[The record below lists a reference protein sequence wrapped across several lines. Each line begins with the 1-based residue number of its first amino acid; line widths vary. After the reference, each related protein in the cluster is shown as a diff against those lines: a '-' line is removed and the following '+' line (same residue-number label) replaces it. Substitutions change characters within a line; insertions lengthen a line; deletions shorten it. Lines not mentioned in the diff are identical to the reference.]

1 MDTIKYRALL
11 ETIAQGSLTK
21 AAKTLGYSQPGIS
34 HMIRALEQ
42 EFGFGLLR
50 RGKDAVLPTE
60 NAEKLLPYLR
70 QIERGERSVLE
81 LAAKISGAEEGA
93 VRIGAFYSVSMH
105 WLPRVIGRFSQAY
118 PGISIQL
125 SEGNRGEVW
134 QWLVQGEIDLGFF
147 SAPAPEGFDFF
158 PIAEDPVMV
167 ILPENHPLC
176 KLEKI
181 PAKRLIK
188 EPFISPCEGADEE
201 VEQVIREEGLSQPQI
216 RYRIKGDE
224 TIFSMVEAG
233 LGVTLMSRLLA
244 EKTRAE
250 VQIRPLEQEHCRV
263 LGIAARQGEQL
274 SPAARRFLEAAA
286 EQLQREYS

>member
-1 MDTIKYRALL
+1 
-11 ETIAQGSLTK
+11 
-21 AAKTLGYSQPGIS
+21 
-34 HMIRALEQ
+34 
-42 EFGFGLLR
+42 
-50 RGKDAVLPTE
+50 
-60 NAEKLLPYLR
+60 
-70 QIERGERSVLE
+70 
-81 LAAKISGAEEGA
+81 
-93 VRIGAFYSVSMH
+93 MH

-134 QWLVQGEIDLGFF
+134 RWLVQGEIDLGFF
-147 SAPAPEGFDFF
+147 SAPVPEGFDFF
-158 PIAEDPVMV
+158 PIAEDPVMAV
-167 ILPENHPLC
+167 LPENHPLC

-181 PAKRLIK
+181 PAKRLIN
-188 EPFISPCEGADEE
+188 EE
-201 VEQVIREEGLSQPQI
+201 VERVIREEGLSQPQI

>member
-21 AAKTLGYSQPGIS
+21 AAQVLGYSQPGIS

-42 EFGFGLLR
+42 EFGFALLR
-50 RGKDAVLPTE
+50 RGREVVLPTE

-70 QIERGERSVLE
+70 QIERGERSILE
-81 LAAKISGAEEGA
+81 LAAKISGAEEGT
-93 VRIGAFYSVSMH
+93 VRIGAFYCVSMH
-105 WLPRVIGRFSQAY
+105 WLPKVIGNFSQKY

-125 SEGNRGEVW
+125 SEGNHGEVW
-134 QWLVQGEIDLGFF
+134 RWLVQGEIDLGFF

-158 PIAEDPVMV
+158 PIAEDPVMA
-167 ILPENHPLC
+167 ILPQNHPLC
-176 KLEKI
+176 ALEKI
-181 PAKRLIK
+181 PARLLVK
-188 EPFISPCEGADEE
+188 EPFLSPCEGADEE
-201 VEQVIREEGLSQPQI
+201 VERVIREEGLDQPQI

-224 TIFSMVEAG
+224 TIFAMVEAG

-244 EKTRAE
+244 ERTRAE
-250 VQIRPLEQEHCRV
+250 VQIRPLEQRHCRV
-263 LGIAARQGEQL
+263 LGIAAQPGEQL

>member
-1 MDTIKYRALL
+1 MSLKKYEAFVRTVDL
-11 ETIAQGSLTK
+11 GSLTK
-21 AAKTLGYSQPGIS
+21 AAQVLGYSQPGIS

-42 EFGFGLLR
+42 EFGFALLR
-50 RGKDAVLPTE
+50 RSRDAVFPTE

-70 QIERGERSVLE
+70 QIERGERSILE
-81 LAAKISGAEEGA
+81 LAAKISGAEEGT

-105 WLPRVIGRFSQAY
+105 WLPKVIGNFSQKY

-125 SEGNRGEVW
+125 SEGNHGEVW
-134 QWLVQGEIDLGFF
+134 RWLVQGEIDLGFF

-158 PIAEDPVMV
+158 PIAEDPVMA
-167 ILPENHPLC
+167 ILPQNHPLC
-176 KLEKI
+176 ALEKI
-181 PAKRLIK
+181 PARLLVK
-188 EPFISPCEGADEE
+188 EPFLSPCEGADEE
-201 VEQVIREEGLSQPQI
+201 VERVIREEGIYQPQI

-224 TIFSMVEAG
+224 TIFAMVEAG

-250 VQIRPLEQEHCRV
+250 VQIRPLEQRHCRV
-263 LGIAARQGEQL
+263 LGIAAQPGEQL

>member
-21 AAKTLGYSQPGIS
+21 AAQVLGYSQPGIS

-42 EFGFGLLR
+42 EFGFALLR
-50 RGKDAVLPTE
+50 RGREAVLPTE

-70 QIERGERSVLE
+70 QIERGERSILE
-81 LAAKISGAEEGA
+81 LAAKISGAEEGT

-105 WLPRVIGRFSQAY
+105 WLPKVIGNFSQKY

-125 SEGNRGEVW
+125 SEGNHGEVW
-134 QWLVQGEIDLGFF
+134 RWLVQGEIDLGFF

-158 PIAEDPVMV
+158 PIAEDPVMA
-167 ILPENHPLC
+167 ILPQNHPLC
-176 KLEKI
+176 ALEKI
-181 PAKRLIK
+181 PARLLVK
-188 EPFISPCEGADEE
+188 EPFLSPCEGADEE
-201 VEQVIREEGLSQPQI
+201 VERVIREEGIDQPQI

-224 TIFSMVEAG
+224 TIFAMVEAG

-250 VQIRPLEQEHCRV
+250 VQIRPLEQRHCRV
-263 LGIAARQGEQL
+263 LGIAAQPGEQL

>member
-21 AAKTLGYSQPGIS
+21 AAQVLGYSQPGIS
-34 HMIRALEQ
+34 HMIRTLEQ
-42 EFGFGLLR
+42 EFGFALLR
-50 RGKDAVLPTE
+50 RGREAVLPTE

-81 LAAKISGAEEGA
+81 LAAKISGAEEGV

-105 WLPRVIGRFSQAY
+105 WLPKVIGNFSQKY

-125 SEGNRGEVW
+125 SEGNHGEVW
-134 QWLVQGEIDLGFF
+134 RWLVQGEIDLGFF

-158 PIAEDPVMV
+158 PIAEDPVMAV
-167 ILPENHPLC
+167 LPQNHPLC
-176 KLEKI
+176 ALEKI
-181 PAKRLIK
+181 PARLLVK
-188 EPFISPCEGADEE
+188 EPFLSPCEGADEE
-201 VEQVIREEGLSQPQI
+201 VERVIREEGLDQPQI

-224 TIFSMVEAG
+224 TIFAMVEAG

-250 VQIRPLEQEHCRV
+250 VQIRPLEQRHCRV
-263 LGIAARQGEQL
+263 LGIAAQPGEQL